1 MQQEDDSYRPRHA
14 RRSLRHAALRIR
26 RRVRR
31 LTRRDV
37 ILAAALG
44 VAAAAVIAAVVALVS
59 PKAEQPGETE
69 VTAIDTT
76 GTQRAVAY
84 DEEVVPVTQAPQS
97 TPKDEWHQGSMPY
110 LYQIDPQ
117 YKDYPY
123 SNGTLEKQGCGPTS
137 LSMVYIDLT
146 GDTTYG
152 STEMADFATENG
164 YSTDGDGSSWLLMSE
179 GAEKLGL
186 ASTSVANTP
195 EALAAELEAGHPIIC
210 NMAPGIFTKVGHYIA
225 IEGLD
230 DEGKALVH
238 DSNSRARSLW
248 HWDLSIICE
257 QARAIWSFSVA

>member
-1 MQQEDDSYRPRHA
+1 
-14 RRSLRHAALRIR
+14 
-26 RRVRR
+26 
-31 LTRRDV
+31 
-37 ILAAALG
+37 
-44 VAAAAVIAAVVALVS
+44 
-59 PKAEQPGETE
+59 
-69 VTAIDTT
+69 
-76 GTQRAVAY
+76 
-84 DEEVVPVTQAPQS
+84 
-97 TPKDEWHQGSMPY
+97 MPY

-146 GDTTYG
+146 GNTTYG
-152 STEMADFATENG
+152 PTEMADFATENG

-230 DEGKALVH
+230 DKGKALVH

>member
-14 RRSLRHAALRIR
+14 RRSLRHAALRLR

-164 YSTDGDGSSWLLMSE
+164 YSTDGDGSSCFSCLRAPRSSGSLARQSPTPLRRSRQSSKPVIPSSATWR
-179 GAEKLGL
+179 L
-186 ASTSVANTP
+186 ASLPRLGTT
-195 EALAAELEAGHPIIC
+195 
-210 NMAPGIFTKVGHYIA
+210 
-225 IEGLD
+225 
-230 DEGKALVH
+230 
-238 DSNSRARSLW
+238 
-248 HWDLSIICE
+248 
-257 QARAIWSFSVA
+257 